1 MSKDKKQYEF
11 EGDPD
16 KGIRA
21 IGSGGKKSAWYPNE
35 LRIRNA
41 IWDGTII
48 WESPS
53 GGSTSKKTS
62 TKKKPV

>member
-1 MSKDKKQYEF
+1 MPKEKKQYELSC
-11 EGDPD
+11 DPK
-16 KGIRA
+16 KGVRA
-21 IGSGGKKSAWYPNE
+21 IDSDGKKSSWYPNE
-35 LRIRNA
+35 LRIKNA

-48 WESPS
+48 WESSS